1 MTKLTFDVDF
11 NKDPEEILRDIQERA
26 KAEVAKRESKEKTK
40 FYLTSLHK
48 RVNEDLGT
56 KYASINDLI
65 RALTSYA
72 NPKGRAKVA
81 ISPTGRRVTI
91 SMNKEIF
98 DEIKSLLAQPNPNKA
113 AIARQTGVSVVQVRK
128 VEKGGFDKKFGGDSA
143 PSSSPAPSKPKLSS
157 EPVSSKIEE
166 KAADTVLDLPP
177 VPEAIPAS
185 SPSNSS
191 SETEP
196 EKPLSPL
203 PSPSLDLPPLPNDP
217 QTDAID
223 AADEA
228 ILPPPSLEEVAD
240 EAPAPLAPPPSPSLP
255 EAPTAPEPPQ
265 TEVSATS
272 DDALLPPPSFG
283 EDDADIPTPLAPPP
297 APTMELPPMPAAPPG
312 PEPPQPEADDSLLPP
327 PLFWRRSIRHTHR
340 SCPSSRSIS

>member
-98 DEIKSLLAQPNPNKA
+98 DEIKSLLAQPIPTKQPLPGRPVLVWFKYA
-113 AIARQTGVSVVQVRK
+113 KWKK
-128 VEKGGFDKKFGGDSA
+128 VDLTKS
-143 PSSSPAPSKPKLSS
+143 L
-157 EPVSSKIEE
+157 EE
-166 KAADTVLDLPP
+166 IPP
-177 VPEAIPAS
+177 HHPLLL
-185 SPSNSS
+185 
-191 SETEP
+191 
-196 EKPLSPL
+196 PLSQSFQANLFLQKSRKKQPIPYWIYPRFPKPSRL
-203 PSPSLDLPPLPNDP
+203 PVLR
-217 QTDAID
+217 
-223 AADEA
+223 
-228 ILPPPSLEEVAD
+228 ILPPKQ
-240 EAPAPLAPPPSPSLP
+240 SPKSRYLLC
-255 EAPTAPEPPQ
+255 
-265 TEVSATS
+265 
-272 DDALLPPPSFG
+272 LLPLWIYPRFQMIIKQMPLTLRMKQSF
-283 EDDADIPTPLAPPP
+283 
-297 APTMELPPMPAAPPG
+297 
-312 PEPPQPEADDSLLPP
+312 
-327 PLFWRRSIRHTHR
+327 HR
-340 SCPSSRSIS
+340 QA